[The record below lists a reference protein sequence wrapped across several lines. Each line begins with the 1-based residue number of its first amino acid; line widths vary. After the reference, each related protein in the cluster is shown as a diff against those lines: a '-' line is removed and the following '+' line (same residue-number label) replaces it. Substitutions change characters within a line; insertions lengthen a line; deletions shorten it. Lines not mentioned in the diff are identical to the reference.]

1 MKEILCRA
9 SHRQLATSKRF
20 LAGCT
25 DTLSPD
31 PGLSERP
38 EFPTTKNSKGRPR
51 PPCADS
57 TNDCYLYLTLLNV
70 VNRFL
75 DGASLRRFLTFLLLS
90 FIGGRHPTSFM
101 GFRSYPMRLIF
112 LRREFTIAT
121 ANRSITSTSS
131 ADLPKLAIDGRI
143 TVTVHLTL
151 LAPGFAPDL
160 PGLRTRFVF
169 RSNRSRNLRLPSGQP
184 MVSLPLANV

>member
-1 MKEILCRA
+1 MKEILCCA

-51 PPCADS
+51 PPCAL
-57 TNDCYLYLTLLNV
+57 NDRLLFV
-70 VNRFL
+70 
-75 DGASLRRFLTFLLLS
+75 A
-90 FIGGRHPTSFM
+90 
-101 GFRSYPMRLIF
+101 
-112 LRREFTIAT
+112 
-121 ANRSITSTSS
+121 STSQSCKSIFGRGKFKAISNIS
-131 ADLPKLAIDGRI
+131 AVIVHWRSASHILHEIPKLPNASHFFEERI
-143 TVTVHLTL
+143 HDRHRQSVNYFHVLSRPAEACDRRQNYGDSAFNSF

-184 MVSLPLANV
+184 MVSPPSYV